1 MADLKT
7 INIYGDAYV
16 NNKVGI
22 NTTTPGSRL
31 QIGQLSPTSPT
42 EGLQF
47 GDDTSTR
54 IFRTAAGVVT
64 FSGSI
69 VSQGNITST
78 YGSFSTPGINIGDGQ
93 YGFYISSGNLVY
105 KSTSTGNHYWRNIA
119 NSANTLAL
127 DNSGNL
133 TSAAAII
140 AGNYLQIASPHVNL

>member
-93 YGFYISSGNLVY
+93 YGFYISSGNLEI
-105 KSTSTGNHYWRNIA
+105 GRA
-119 NSANTLAL
+119 
-127 DNSGNL
+127 
-133 TSAAAII
+133 
-140 AGNYLQIASPHVNL
+140 HV